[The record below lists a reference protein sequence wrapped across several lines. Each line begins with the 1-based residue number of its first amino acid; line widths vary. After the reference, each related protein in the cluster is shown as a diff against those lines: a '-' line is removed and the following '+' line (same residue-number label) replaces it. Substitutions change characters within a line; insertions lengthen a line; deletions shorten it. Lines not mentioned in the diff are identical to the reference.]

1 MFNINRIT
9 LIGLA
14 GAALLSGYT
23 YYIYH
28 LGSTHTQRQ
37 WNQSLLEQSQKDN
50 LRIQQADA
58 IAGAAL
64 ESYHQVQLRNQHIS
78 AQLGALIK
86 QNKELINKTN
96 YISAS
101 FTDAIQASS
110 VGESSID
117 GINWGESYQRYTP
130 EQHLRYFTGLID
142 DDKECTAQLNAL
154 IDVVTKVGE
163 IK

>member
-28 LGSTHTQRQ
+28 LGSTNTQRQ

-50 LRIQQADA
+50 LRIQQSDA

-64 ESYHQVQLRNQHIS
+64 ESYHQVQLKNQHIS
-78 AQLGALIK
+78 AQLSALIK
-86 QNKELINKTN
+86 QNKDLINKNN

-110 VGESSID
+110 IGESTID
-117 GINWGESYQRYTP
+117 RINWGGSYQKYTP
-130 EQHLRYFTGLID
+130 EQHLRYFTGLIGD
-142 DDKECTAQLNAL
+142 DRECTAQLNAL